1 MKIKSTKTTIVYA
14 GRTLIQPGEFFDGD
28 AISDSLET
36 TAQSVNMVNAT
47 YARMEH
53 YQNAKESSTLSF
65 VRDFD
70 NVEDAVLYKFEAQE
84 HAANNAT
91 GRLVYG
97 VGEGDTQVVINY
109 MAGLT
114 RLDADISLSP
124 NAVRVT
130 LRYSFIAGTMM
141 NISRPAN

>member
-14 GRTLIQPGEFFDGD
+14 GRTLVQPGGYFDGD

-36 TAQSVNMVNAT
+36 TAQSVNMVNSP

-53 YQNAKESSTLSF
+53 YNNVKESSTLSF
-65 VRDFD
+65 VHDFD
-70 NVEDAVLYKFEAQE
+70 NVEEAVLFKFEAQE

-91 GRLVYG
+91 GRLVYA
-97 VGEGDTQVVINY
+97 VGEDDAQVVINY

-124 NAVRVT
+124 NAIRVT
-130 LRYSFIAGTMM
+130 LQYSFIAGIMM
-141 NISRPAN
+141 NISWPAT